1 MARNCT
7 IHTVGLFLMVATTIL
22 RTFAPLLVLEIWMQK
37 QGQGDEAPL
46 TEKRFKDPTSFMWIV
61 KYATFIKCYVARHL
75 DGKAINP
82 ALIRCN
88 RN

>member
-1 MARNCT
+1 
-7 IHTVGLFLMVATTIL
+7 
-22 RTFAPLLVLEIWMQK
+22 MQK